1 MSFNLSL
8 CLFLGKLYSRWSG
21 SFMVNEVFSHGAVE
35 IASLDETNV
44 FKIYRQRLKAY
55 YDDENHIKVF
65 VDLK

>member
-1 MSFNLSL
+1 
-8 CLFLGKLYSRWSG
+8 
-21 SFMVNEVFSHGAVE
+21 MVNEVFSHGAVE

-65 VDLK
+65 VDLKVAYLVPTKEKPREAMCKV